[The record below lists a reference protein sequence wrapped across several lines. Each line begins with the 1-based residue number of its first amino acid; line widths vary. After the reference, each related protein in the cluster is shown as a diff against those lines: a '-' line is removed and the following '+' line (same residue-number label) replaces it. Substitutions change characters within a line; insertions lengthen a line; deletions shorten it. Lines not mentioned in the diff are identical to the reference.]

1 MKNPFRVDKQK
12 ELEIFRAIPSDKRL
26 TPICKCGDRTDHFH
40 ASAEKYNM
48 QGFDLID
55 IETAKTIFADLDKI
69 ILSGYPYKRFHP
81 RKYNMLKKK
90 YL

>member
-1 MKNPFRVDKQK
+1 MKNPFRVDRQK
-12 ELEIFRAIPSDKRL
+12 LPCGCVRNTCSCDTANLYPPKGCL
-26 TPICKCGDRTDHFH
+26 ICPTNQSVAQR
-40 ASAEKYNM
+40 
-48 QGFDLID
+48 
-55 IETAKTIFADLDKI
+55 IFADLDAI

>member
-12 ELEIFRAIPSDKRL
+12 LDCGCVRGTCSCDPTNL
-26 TPICKCGDRTDHFH
+26 YPPMGCLICPTNQ
-40 ASAEKYNM
+40 SVSS
-48 QGFDLID
+48 Q
-55 IETAKTIFADLDKI
+55 IFADLDKI

>member
-1 MKNPFRVDKQK
+1 MKNSFRVDKK
-12 ELEIFRAIPSDKRL
+12 KMVEIFKPIPTSKK
-26 TPICKCGDRTDHFH
+26 PIFIGKSGDM
-40 ASAEKYNM
+40 KYM
-48 QGFDLID
+48 MREYDLID
-55 IETAKTIFADLDKI
+55 IKTARTIFADLDKI

>member
-1 MKNPFRVDKQK
+1 MKKQVYK
-12 ELEIFRAIPSDKRL
+12 VGQ
-26 TPICKCGDRTDHFH
+26 TV
-40 ASAEKYNM
+40 Y
-48 QGFDLID
+48 DLID
-55 IETAKTIFADLDKI
+55 IKTARTIFADLDKI

>member
-1 MKNPFRVDKQK
+1 MKNPFGEGPQTGPKMHPNLMALV
-12 ELEIFRAIPSDKRL
+12 AI
-26 TPICKCGDRTDHFH
+26 
-40 ASAEKYNM
+40 E
-48 QGFDLID
+48 
-55 IETAKTIFADLDKI
+55 IFADLDKI

>member
-1 MKNPFRVDKQK
+1 MTSMKNPFRVDRTAMKIVK
-12 ELEIFRAIPSDKRL
+12 EIIANPKGRMNSCCGDIASEIF
-26 TPICKCGDRTDHFH
+26 T
-40 ASAEKYNM
+40 
-48 QGFDLID
+48 
-55 IETAKTIFADLDKI
+55 DLDKI